1 MTPSRPTTAPQ
12 LPRLDQP
19 TAAAGGGEADA
30 DTSGGGGGAG
40 AYGLLTGRRWSN
52 MGLSTW
58 RDVLGP
64 LSLVPGAS
72 GSAAVEKTDIHTPPL
87 GTPRLRMPA
96 RKAGGSGSDEGKVVK
111 GGVPGSRN
119 KDRVGWAS
127 ARSEESGLSE
137 SEAVM

>member
-30 DTSGGGGGAG
+30 DTSGQAG
-40 AYGLLTGRRWSN
+40 AYGLLTGRRWSHI
-52 MGLSTW
+52 GLSTW

-64 LSLVPGAS
+64 LSLVPGAT

-87 GTPRLRMPA
+87 GTPRLRMPV
-96 RKAGGSGSDEGKVVK
+96 RKVGGSGSDEGNVVK
-111 GGVPGSRN
+111 GGWPGSRN
-119 KDRVGWAS
+119 KDRVEWAS
-127 ARSEESGLSE
+127 VRSEESGLSE